1 MFSSGSL
8 KKLWLPMILA
18 LKSDV
23 RFVKGD
29 RLHIKLQLSDWTNL
43 DAEVSDLIAA
53 VRAHE
58 AATPPYEFLAVATAP
73 EDQLIGS
80 RQALAEQPARPAVWR
95 GERYAHDRIRI
106 GYLSADLREH
116 PVARLAAGLFE
127 AHDKSRF
134 ETIAF
139 SSGPDDGSDLRHRIK
154 SAFED
159 FVDVQRLSDSDLA
172 ALIRRRE
179 IDILVDLTGFTLAG
193 RFGVLARRPAPI
205 QVNFLGYPATMG
217 AAWMDYIIADRTIIP
232 AEHFQFYGERVV
244 WLPDTYQANDD
255 KSQTAE
261 RLPTRTECGLPEN
274 AFVFCCFNN
283 MFKINP
289 QIFAVWMRLL
299 AAKADSVLWL
309 LKTNATAERNLRRE
323 AKRRGIAADRLIFAP
338 RIAVGDHLARHQQAD
353 LFLDTLP
360 YNAHTTAS
368 DALRAG
374 LPLVTCLGETF
385 AGRVA
390 ASLLKA
396 VGLPELITTSL
407 KDYEELALKLARDPA
422 LVRSIRDRL
431 GRNRDAC
438 RLFDTLRF
446 TRHIESAYE
455 AMWQAH
461 QDGRAPAAFAVASVG
476 RCTARSDDGAMH

>member
-283 MFKINP
+283 
-289 QIFAVWMRLL
+289 
-299 AAKADSVLWL
+299 
-309 LKTNATAERNLRRE
+309 
-323 AKRRGIAADRLIFAP
+323 
-338 RIAVGDHLARHQQAD
+338 
-353 LFLDTLP
+353 
-360 YNAHTTAS
+360 
-368 DALRAG
+368 
-374 LPLVTCLGETF
+374 TF
-385 AGRVA
+385 
-390 ASLLKA
+390 
-396 VGLPELITTSL
+396 
-407 KDYEELALKLARDPA
+407 
-422 LVRSIRDRL
+422 
-431 GRNRDAC
+431 
-438 RLFDTLRF
+438 
-446 TRHIESAYE
+446 
-455 AMWQAH
+455 
-461 QDGRAPAAFAVASVG
+461 
-476 RCTARSDDGAMH
+476 